1 MANRTNEM
9 ILGSLII
16 GGIGYCA
23 YSASKMNDM
32 RKELFDKVGNLSDA
46 VDVDISEALIE
57 KAVDAA
63 VKREA
68 DRKVSAAT
76 QKVVSNVTA
85 DIQSKVSKAVNDQYK
100 DLKWDVEKEL
110 KKKVGSINVSSIRE
124 DVLREAKRDAISN
137 FKNDISEIRDDAK
150 ERYEDAVDDAIDEFK
165 DKLDDV
171 LDGFDDNEDL
181 IRLLVKSMVKRN
193 R

>member
-1 MANRTNEM
+1 MTNKTSEM
-9 ILGSLII
+9 LLGSLII
-16 GGIGYCA
+16 GGVAYCA

-32 RKELFDKVGNLSDA
+32 RKELFDKVGSLSDS

-85 DIQSKVSKAVNDQYK
+85 DIQSKVSSAVNDHYR

-110 KKKVGSINVSSIRE
+110 KRKVGTIDASGIRG
-124 DVLREAKRDAISN
+124 DVLREAKKEAINS
-137 FKNDISEIRDDAK
+137 FKDDISEIRSDAK
-150 ERYEDAVDDAIDEFK
+150 ERYEDAGELKKKINALRNEK
-165 DKLDDV
+165 EDKKE
-171 LDGFDDNEDL
+171 N
-181 IRLLVKSMVKRN
+181 N
-193 R
+193 